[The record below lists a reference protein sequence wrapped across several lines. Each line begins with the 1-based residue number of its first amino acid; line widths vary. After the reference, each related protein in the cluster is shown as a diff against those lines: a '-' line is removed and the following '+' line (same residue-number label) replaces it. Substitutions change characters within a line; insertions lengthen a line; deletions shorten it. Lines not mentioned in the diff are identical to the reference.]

1 MFDQLTV
8 AMVEAGETGGVLNE
22 ALQRLAKLQ
31 EDNAKLQN
39 QIKGTLGYPIAVLI
53 IAILVFLGMTI
64 FLIQTIAGIFEDL
77 GAELPAFTQLLVNL
91 SKLLRSPFS
100 LIAGGVLLIAA
111 WIFNRYYEI
120 QLGQR

>member
-1 MFDQLTV
+1 
-8 AMVEAGETGGVLNE
+8 MVEAGETGGVLNE

-39 QIKGTLGYPIAVLI
+39 QIKGALGYLVAVLI

-64 FLIQTIAGIFEDL
+64 FLIPTFAGIFEDL
-77 GAELPAFTQLLVNL
+77 CAELPAFTQLLVNL

-100 LIAGGVLLIAA
+100 LIAGGVLLIAV
-111 WIFNRYYEI
+111 WILNRYYET
-120 QLGQR
+120 QLDQR